1 MVMERPPPG
10 HPQILTLFP
19 YTPLFR
25 SLDRSILRNIL
36 TEPKNSIIKQYI
48 KLFEMDGIA
57 LTFDEDVYEFIV
69 DKALEFKLG
78 ARGLRSIVEA
88 VMMDAMYS
96 MPSTDQKTLHIT
108 LDYAREKFEKSDVG
122 RLQVAS

>member
-1 MVMERPPPG
+1 
-10 HPQILTLFP
+10 
-19 YTPLFR
+19 
-25 SLDRSILRNIL
+25 L
-36 TEPKNSIIKQYI
+36 TEPKNSIIKQYV
-48 KLFEMDGIA
+48 KLFEMDHIQ

-96 MPSTDQKTLHIT
+96 MPSSQERTLRVT
-108 LDYAREKFEKSDVG
+108 LEYAKEKFEKSDVN
-122 RLQVAS
+122 RLQIA